1 MGKAGQEASGEEEE
15 EENILILGTTFKYV
29 IGVLLQIKA
38 RNLVIRLLGMYRMD
52 RKWTSGLIKG
62 LKDTSFKRVRR
73 TLAGT

>member
-1 MGKAGQEASGEEEE
+1 MGKVGQEASGEEEE

-38 RNLVIRLLGMYRMD
+38 RNLVIRLLGVYRVD

-73 TLAGT
+73 K